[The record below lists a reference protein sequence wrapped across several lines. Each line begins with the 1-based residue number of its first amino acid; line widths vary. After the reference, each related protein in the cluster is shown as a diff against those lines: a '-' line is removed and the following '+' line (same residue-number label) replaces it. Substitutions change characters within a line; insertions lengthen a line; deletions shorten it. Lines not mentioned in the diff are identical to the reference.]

1 MTMPNTIHCP
11 TLLISAPASG
21 QGKTTIT
28 AALARLHRNQG
39 RCVHIF
45 KIGPD
50 FLDPMILDRASG
62 NPVYQLDLWMGGQA
76 HCQQLLY
83 QAAAKADLILIE
95 GVMGLYDGEPSSAD
109 LAAQFNIPILAVI
122 DVAAMA
128 QTFGAV
134 AHGLATYRAG
144 LSFAGVFANQAASSS
159 HIEMLQ
165 ESLPHDLPWL
175 GALSRDQNLRLP
187 SRHLGLV
194 QAEEIVHLDQHL
206 DNLADNLSQTALNV
220 LPPTIAFTPPDIV
233 SGELPQTLKDVS
245 IAIASDTAFSFVYH
259 ANLNLLQAMGAKLV
273 FFSPLKND
281 MLPQVDSLYLPGG
294 YPELHLDKL
303 ESNHIIREGIRNHHA
318 AGKPIVAECGG
329 MIYLLTTLMNISGQQ
344 AAMVNILSGHATMK
358 NHLVNLGL
366 HSATFPNGEL
376 RGHTFHHSQLE
387 TSIEPSTLTQP
398 TRKGLRPEPLFCIGR
413 LTASYI
419 HWYFPSNPA
428 VAAELFLP

>member
-134 AHGLATYRAG
+134 AHGLATYRTG
-144 LSFAGVFANQAASSS
+144 LSFAGVFSNQAASSS

-165 ESLPHDLPWL
+165 ESLSHDLPWL
-175 GALSRDQNLRLP
+175 GALSRYQNVRLP

-194 QAEEIVHLDQHL
+194 QAEEIINLDQHL
-206 DNLADNLSQTALNV
+206 DNLANNLSQTALNV
-220 LPPTIAFTPPDIV
+220 LPPPTAFTPPDIV

-245 IAIASDTAFSFVYH
+245 IAIALDTAFSFVYH

-303 ESNHIIREGIRNHHA
+303 ESNHIIREGIRDHHA

-344 AAMVNILSGHATMK
+344 AAMVNILPGHVTIK

-428 VAAELFLP
+428 VAAGLFLP